1 MQVLSWAK
9 DNFKTEGYEEIK
21 ALKAHAI
28 LQSACYD
35 GNRNLTL
42 DQYYNLVVKEFL
54 QLEETGPVYTLTEA
68 QKLNSFGNGLKGLTY
83 INFSIT
89 SKREWKKI
97 PANQQTFDTYYNSML
112 ESYGIIQTLIYTPV
126 YRVT

>member
-9 DNFKTEGYEEIK
+9 DNFKTEGYDI
-21 ALKAHAI
+21 I
-28 LQSACYD
+28 QNACYD
-35 GNRNLTL
+35 GSRNLTL

-89 SKREWKKI
+89 SKREWKKL

-112 ESYGIIQTLIYTPV
+112 ESYGRIKTLVYKPV
-126 YRVT
+126 YIVTKHSKI